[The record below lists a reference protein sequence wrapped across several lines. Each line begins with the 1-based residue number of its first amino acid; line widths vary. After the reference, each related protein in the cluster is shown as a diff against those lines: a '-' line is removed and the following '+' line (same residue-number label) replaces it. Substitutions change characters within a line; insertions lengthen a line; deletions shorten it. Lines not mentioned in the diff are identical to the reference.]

1 MMLFDSANAVKLSH
15 PSRTHVML
23 IYATYFIVHCSDV
36 VQVCED
42 VPYLTLMLYLLISQ
56 PKLGQSFAI
65 MSSVMV
71 SGLSMLL
78 TIVQWYAKSF
88 TTLAAR

>member
-1 MMLFDSANAVKLSH
+1 MLCLY
-15 PSRTHVML
+15 ML
-23 IYATYFIVHCSDV
+23 PVSIVYCSDV
-36 VQVCED
+36 EQVCED
-42 VPYLTLMLYLLISQ
+42 VPYLTLMLYLLVSQ

-78 TIVQWYAKSF
+78 PTVW
-88 TTLAAR
+88 